1 MAIASPMNLVPTI
14 DSAALPSTPATEW
27 AANTNDIL
35 FYSDGSAVQTPGPAI
50 PGAFPEELS
59 TATGSNGE
67 AHILKTYL
75 AAEADVQRALTNV
88 AQAAKAYL
96 PQQVAEYFGAVAVGS
111 LPSKAPLSP
120 GISERS
126 PADMDIVAPLILGP
140 EDRGTDL
147 NRTVDITHDSD
158 STTTITPASPAS
170 ELAAVEFSSPVRPP
184 LMTASSSFHSH
195 AFGPARSASS
205 SIYSVP
211 SLYSVSLHE
220 LPDGEGYAPL
230 ASTASLAPAR
240 NSDPAALFPSG
251 VPFTPIPPIAPSG
264 LDAYFPP
271 AGDLHEADEGL
282 TTESNSS
289 EVDLSA
295 HNAHIDEEP
304 QRATFSDRHYGIL
317 GREGASMSDAAAGA
331 EGASD
336 ASAAGDGAVLT
347 SYGIYIPGAV
357 HPSPEDGAHGE
368 EHAHGEKAAHSREG
382 SEEKGTG
389 RRSRLVARIKEKM
402 HV

>member
-75 AAEADVQRALTNV
+75 AAEADVQRALTNA
-88 AQAAKAYL
+88 AQAAKVYL
-96 PQQVAEYFGAVAVGS
+96 PQQVAEYFGVGS

-170 ELAAVEFSSPVRPP
+170 ELAAVEFSSPPRIR
-184 LMTASSSFHSH
+184 S
-195 AFGPARSASS
+195 ARSASS

-295 HNAHIDEEP
+295 NNAHIDEEP

-368 EHAHGEKAAHSREG
+368 EHAHGEKPPTLAKVRRRRARAGARAWSQGSR
-382 SEEKGTG
+382 
-389 RRSRLVARIKEKM
+389 RRCTFDQCGCR
-402 HV
+402 

>member
-1 MAIASPMNLVPTI
+1 
-14 DSAALPSTPATEW
+14 LPSTPATEW

-75 AAEADVQRALTNV
+75 AAEADVQRALTNA

-264 LDAYFPP
+264 LDARSQC
-271 AGDLHEADEGL
+271 D
-282 TTESNSS
+282 
-289 EVDLSA
+289 
-295 HNAHIDEEP
+295 NAHIDEEP